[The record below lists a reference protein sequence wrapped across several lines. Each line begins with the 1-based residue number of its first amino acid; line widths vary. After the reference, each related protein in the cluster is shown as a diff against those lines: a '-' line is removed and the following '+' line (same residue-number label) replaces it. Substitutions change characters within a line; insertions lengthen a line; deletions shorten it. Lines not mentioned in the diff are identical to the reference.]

1 MADFFSTVVI
11 SPVEYAEIKA
21 VCLTK
26 VSAKPDAL
34 NVNDIVPQYTQENI
48 NAMRIVEL
56 PKLGG
61 PSAGT
66 MECEGHEIRYGI
78 TYVTDDDGNIL
89 KDEYGQQVVDED
101 LGLLYGINVGEKV
114 RNIDFNCI
122 VAYSIEKN
130 ANTGY
135 NNIALVS
142 MFNNS
147 LSFAKIL
154 NFFARYII
162 EVTKEIITLE
172 LDWVTVYREHE
183 TQTNN
188 SSFYM
193 NQAHPQLLN
202 RIVKSGQ
209 GDVTNDDLTKW
220 KKVYTQFI
228 RERDDY
234 MYIRPVDKFDNL
246 HTNAI
251 QTKKDSRL
259 FQYDDTSLRTQYL
272 YFYYNVRAMKQMMR
286 DGFVDEFDNT
296 EDLNE
301 VDKISYDTLRKHI
314 KLGFSETM
322 GPFLYSW
329 ASTPKFIYVCTFG
342 SNSNNNI
349 DMYRVRNRCDADM
362 NADNYNL
369 VVGRYLDRCYFT
381 VDGNLHVCVPQVG
394 DKTQVLEQ
402 ENVTFREN
410 ANKALVSHDFL
421 YVDFNTISEGDLAKH
436 FTTVWEEIRKTGTG
450 DLYLLTKE
458 QFRVFLLSKN
468 ENYKKFVTDGVF
480 KWPDDVTYT
489 PRPNA
494 SGDQLNKP
502 VNAVE
507 FFDWGYY
514 NTDANH
520 NSVILNSDHRNVY
533 QYIKRPCDAL
543 SKFKD
548 YFDKLTN
555 ECIKYKT
562 DFGQELRKTTYV
574 DQYCQ
579 VLINRLRPDFS
590 FAEKY
595 NINWWGA
602 NKDSGVK
609 FNVINFAMRNGNQA
623 TQNNTNKYEGYIEK
637 FFTETEQ
644 DNIVDIILNQQQRES
659 FDKSLPLNDATFGV
673 LCQGVTDRLALIDP
687 AYNPNT
693 PLESFQLYYL
703 KTGIF
708 AEKQILEAET
718 AIRRFYRY
726 SIYRALY
733 NSVVET
739 STGYQQYVLRQ
750 RLIAMEQAGDNN
762 ADTIDR
768 YNNMTIAE
776 VTNYYTDTVLK
787 PLTDTMNG
795 GSWWNVEIL
804 EKLEEEYKATFNT
817 VLYVIYQYGTTD
829 MCYYN
834 EEKKEGI
841 NLTQRTDPI
850 PFRYGFPLPTYIYDT
865 STSSKFI
872 IPEHEKETIAGV
884 YASYVAL
891 TEATMQVDRQE
902 VDTKATLESL
912 KTITSQMNANS
923 IEELKATTTP
933 IQVFNTEDE
942 LNNYLTAQYYA
953 ANTDILGGII
963 EIPEIDPDDPDAEL
977 PDVDP
982 DAPVD
987 GDMDDI
993 GIPYTTRQVL
1003 VQNKIYSGSKKGQ
1016 FMLDHELPANN
1027 YVFQIGQK
1035 TEEDEGNTDDGYV
1048 DGVPTT
1054 GDEGTQETKVK
1065 YVKIKDG
1072 NVQSPI
1078 FEIIN
1083 VTDDFKF
1090 TVATANTYTVEATVL
1105 MKIDEND
1112 PDKILTPKLTFTCG
1126 GQNTVEEIE
1135 FTDMY
1140 AQVNIEISKWNGEVT
1155 VTPTDVTIDSMWV
1168 AFATT
1173 FTPKAFDETELPEEN
1188 TVAKVGTDYYY
1199 FDGAE
1204 WQPYTLELHYQYLEQ
1219 QGLFYVQ
1226 KEDKYYRFEKNKFVE
1241 TQPQYNIIRGDIYKV
1256 TNVDETIEENQSSY
1270 LGGDFTPPRLNQKY
1284 QITFTGIKM
1293 IDDRT
1298 IVPLTCAKTSEDGA
1312 STYTATIDVAEAN
1325 KPVTINLTGL
1335 QWGDDRAAVGPD
1347 EELKDPNFTR
1357 TIKLKY
1363 AETQNQVEVAGNKF
1377 TPVAN
1382 QTYSGYF
1389 TIDTVT
1395 GNPAQVLLK
1404 QNGATIH
1411 TATVDQQDMGD
1422 GNMFYSCMV
1431 DSVQITNAAEVTI
1444 EYVNCTGSCDI
1455 FGYIVAGRDIK
1466 SETINFTPQ
1475 GNYDKEFP
1483 KTPTLEK
1490 VIEYTPT
1497 EQRQL
1502 TVEIADVFSK
1512 DTPTASYVQF
1522 AGSGTNRT
1530 ITISQNGRVLHT
1542 INCDFSQQD
1551 SYDWGAEQNITSNQ
1565 PITISNPANTT
1576 VDDISFSWSYVR
1588 KATDTGIKYYRWNG
1602 SAYVQYNNITIIPEQ
1617 RSTRWYF
1624 PDIKVYFNIY
1634 VEGDKMNVIR
1644 DLFKNKL
1651 GDTLKVT
1658 QFEFSDLGDIVL
1670 INNYNNQGQHCWG
1683 GVFSRHAIKTE
1694 VDGQKVFNYG
1704 AVMSED
1710 VGDCFNWD
1718 AYNYVQYKKN
1728 ADGEPV
1734 VSEDKIAA
1742 IAATYEVSRSHMEVL
1757 KDKFG
1762 NNIIYSNAL
1771 TVAWIKVDDEV
1782 NYNCRMFIYPKSSK
1796 SFPNMTTM
1804 PYNDLRIHVNNY
1816 FVIEADSWFDM
1827 TYNRYYKMNTG
1838 VNPTHYAARFL
1849 TAARSM
1855 VVVATGDHDDENATS
1870 GAVTYFRGYEWF
1882 DHALVGKY
1890 IEKVNIPRKDI

>member
-34 NVNDIVPQYTQENI
+34 NVNDIVPQYTQENL

-66 MECEGHEIRYGI
+66 LECEGHEIRYGI
-78 TYVTDDDGNIL
+78 TYVRDDDGNIL
-89 KDEYGQQVVDED
+89 KDEYGQEVVDTD

-202 RIVKSGQ
+202 RITKSGQ

-220 KKVYTQFI
+220 QKIYTQFV

-234 MYIRPVDKFDNL
+234 LYIRPVDKFDTI

-259 FQYDDTSLRTQYL
+259 FQYEDTSLRTQYL

-286 DGFVDEFDNT
+286 DGFVNEFDNT

-349 DMYRVRNRCDADM
+349 DMYRVRNRCDANM

-381 VDGNLHVCVPQVG
+381 VDGNLHVCIPQVG

-410 ANKALVSHDFL
+410 ANKSLESHEFL
-421 YVDFNTISEGDLAKH
+421 YVNFNSVSEGDLAKH
-436 FTTVWEEIRKTGTG
+436 YQTVWEEIRKTGTG
-450 DLYLLTKE
+450 EIYLLTKE
-458 QFRVFLLSKN
+458 QFRIFLLSKN
-468 ENYKKFVTDGVF
+468 DNYKKFVTDGVF
-480 KWPDDVTYT
+480 KWPDNLPYT
-489 PRPNA
+489 PRPGA
-494 SGDQLNKP
+494 SGDQLQKP

-514 NTDANH
+514 NTDNNH

-533 QYIKRPCDAL
+533 QYIKRPCDAI
-543 SKFKD
+543 KEFKSFMD
-548 YFDKLTN
+548 TMTN
-555 ECIKYKT
+555 DCITHKT
-562 DFGQELRKTTYV
+562 NFGQELNKTNYV

-579 VLINRLRPDFS
+579 ALINKLRPDFP

-609 FNVINFAMRNGNQA
+609 FQVIDFAMRNGNQA

-644 DNIVDIILNQQQRES
+644 DNIVDIILNQQQRQK
-659 FDKSLPLNDATFGV
+659 FVTALPLNDATFGV
-673 LCQGVTDRLALIDP
+673 LCQGVTDRVNLLDTT
-687 AYNPNT
+687 YNTNT
-693 PLESFQLYYL
+693 PLESFQKYYL
-703 KTGIF
+703 NTGIF
-708 AEKQILEAET
+708 LDKQIIESET
-718 AIRRFYRY
+718 AIRRYYRY
-726 SIYRALY
+726 ALYRALY

-750 RLIAMEQAGDNN
+750 RLIAMEEAGDNN

-776 VTNYYTDTVLK
+776 VTNYYTETVLK

-795 GSWWNVEIL
+795 ASWWNVEIL
-804 EKLEEEYKATFNT
+804 AKLEEEYKAVFNT

-829 MCYYN
+829 MCYFN

-841 NLTQRTDPI
+841 NLTKRTDPI

-865 STSSKFI
+865 ATSKKFI
-872 IPEHEKETIAGV
+872 IPEHEKEAIAGV
-884 YASYVAL
+884 YHSF
-891 TEATMQVDRQE
+891 
-902 VDTKATLESL
+902 ESL
-912 KTITSQMNANS
+912 KEKTMSIDKIDVTDKAQLESWKTITAQMTANS
-923 IEELKATTTP
+923 IEELNATTTP
-933 IQVFNTEDE
+933 IQVFTTAEE
-942 LNNYLTAQYYA
+942 LDNYLSAEYKA
-953 ANTDILGGII
+953 ANTDILGGIV
-963 EIPEIDPDDPDAEL
+963 EIPDVDPDNPDAEL
-977 PDVDP
+977 PEIPEVDP
-982 DAPVD
+982 DAPMD
-987 GDMDDI
+987 PADM
-993 GIPYTTRQVL
+993 IPYATRQVM
-1003 VQNKIYSGSKKGQ
+1003 VQDKIYIGSRKGE
-1016 FMLDHELPANN
+1016 FTLDHALPANN
-1027 YVFQIGQK
+1027 YVFQIGQN
-1035 TEEDEGNTDDGYV
+1035 TEDGTDGNPDGGIV
-1048 DGVPTT
+1048 NPDGSMGGGTT
-1054 GDEGTQETKVK
+1054 TNTVK

-1072 NVQSPI
+1072 NVQQPVM
-1078 FEIIN
+1078 EIIN

-1090 TVATANTYTVEATVL
+1090 TVAAGQQYMAEITVT

-1112 PDKILTPKLTFTCG
+1112 PDKVLAPKLTLTCG
-1126 GQNTVEEIE
+1126 GQTKEEEIE
-1135 FTDMY
+1135 FTDY
-1140 AQVNIEISKWNGEVT
+1140 YNQVFIDIENWAGEVTITPNDVNIEAV
-1155 VTPTDVTIDSMWV
+1155 WV
-1168 AFATT
+1168 AFAST
-1173 FTPKAFDETELPEEN
+1173 FTPKVYDETELPEQN
-1188 TVAKVGTDYYY
+1188 TVAKVGTDFYY
-1199 FDGAE
+1199 FDGAA

-1226 KEDKYYRFEKNKFVE
+1226 KEDKFYKFEKNQFVE
-1241 TQPQYNIIRGDIYKV
+1241 TQPKYNIIQGDIYKV
-1256 TNVDETIEENQSSY
+1256 LNTDETITEESYSGLGSS
-1270 LGGDFTPPRLNQKY
+1270 FTPPRLNQKY
-1284 QITFTGIKM
+1284 HISFSGITM
-1293 IDDRT
+1293 IDDRV
-1298 IVPLTCAKTSEDGA
+1298 IVPLNSNKTSQEGA
-1312 STYTATIDVAEAN
+1312 STYTASIDVVEAN
-1325 KPVTINLTGL
+1325 KPVTITLTGL
-1335 QWGDDRAAVGPD
+1335 QWGDERAAVG
-1347 EELKDPNFTR
+1347 EGEALKDPNFSR
-1357 TIKLKY
+1357 SIILKY
-1363 AETQNQVEVAGNKF
+1363 ADNRVLKTEPLDF
-1377 TPVAN
+1377 TPP
-1382 QTYSGYF
+1382 G
-1389 TIDTVT
+1389 
-1395 GNPAQVLLK
+1395 
-1404 QNGATIH
+1404 
-1411 TATVDQQDMGD
+1411 
-1422 GNMFYSCMV
+1422 
-1431 DSVQITNAAEVTI
+1431 E
-1444 EYVNCTGSCDI
+1444 
-1455 FGYIVAGRDIK
+1455 
-1466 SETINFTPQ
+1466 
-1475 GNYDKEFP
+1475 YDKEFP
-1483 KTPTLEK
+1483 ETPTLQK
-1490 VIEYTPT
+1490 TIEYTPT
-1497 EQRQL
+1497 EASQL
-1502 TVEIADVFSK
+1502 MIEIENVFSN
-1512 DTPTASYVQF
+1512 DTPNATYVQQ
-1522 AGSGTNRT
+1522 AGSGTTRT

-1542 INCDFSQQD
+1542 ITCDFTQQE
-1551 SYDWGAEQNITSNQ
+1551 SFDWEAEQNITSNAD
-1565 PITISNPANTT
+1565 ITISNPTGTSVNA
-1576 VDDISFSWSYVR
+1576 VVFSWSYVR

-1651 GDTLKVT
+1651 GETLKVT

-1683 GVFSRHAIKTE
+1683 GVFSRYSNRTE
-1694 VDGQKVFNYG
+1694 VDGQRVYNYG

-1762 NNIIYSNAL
+1762 NNIMYSNAL

-1782 NYNCRMFIYPKSSK
+1782 NYNCRMFIYPKSTK

-1838 VNPTHYAARFL
+1838 VSPTHYAARFL

-1882 DHALVGKY
+1882 DPALVGKY

>member
-34 NVNDIVPQYTQENI
+34 NVNDIVAQYTQENL
-48 NAMRIVEL
+48 NSMRIVEL

-66 MECEGHEIRYGI
+66 LECEGHEIRYGI
-78 TYVTDDDGNIL
+78 TYVRDDDGNIL
-89 KDEYGQQVVDED
+89 KDEYGQEVVDTD

-172 LDWVTVYREHE
+172 LDWVTVYKEHE

-220 KKVYTQFI
+220 KKVYTSFVK
-228 RERDDY
+228 ERDDY
-234 MYIRPVDKFDNL
+234 LYIRPVDKFDTI

-259 FQYDDTSLRTQYL
+259 FQYEDTSLRTQYL

-286 DGFVDEFDNT
+286 DGFANEFDNT

-301 VDKISYDTLRKHI
+301 IDKISYDTLRKHI

-349 DMYRVRNRCDADM
+349 DMYRVRNRCDANM

-410 ANKALVSHDFL
+410 ANKSLESHEFL
-421 YVDFNTISEGDLAKH
+421 YVNFNSISEGDLAKH
-436 FTTVWEEIRKTGTG
+436 YQTVWEEIRKTGTG
-450 DLYLLTKE
+450 EIYLLTKE

-468 ENYKKFVTDGVF
+468 AEYSKFVTDGVF

-494 SGDQLNKP
+494 TGDQLEKP

-514 NTDANH
+514 NTDNNH

-533 QYIKRPCDAL
+533 QYIKRPCDAIQQ
-543 SKFKD
+543 FKT
-548 YFDKLTN
+548 YMDKLTN

-562 DFGQELRKTTYV
+562 DYGQEFRKTTYV

-579 VLINRLRPDFS
+579 ALINKLRPDFP

-609 FNVINFAMRNGNQA
+609 FQVIDFAMRNGNQA
-623 TQNNTNKYEGYIEK
+623 TQNNVNKYDGYIER

-644 DNIVDIILNQQQRES
+644 DNIVDIILNQQQRE
-659 FDKSLPLNDATFGV
+659 KLEKALPLNDSTFSV
-673 LCQGVTDRLALIDP
+673 LCQGVTDRVNLLDTT
-687 AYNPNT
+687 YNVNT
-693 PLESFQLYYL
+693 PLESFQKYYIQ
-703 KTGIF
+703 TGIY
-708 AEKQILEAET
+708 AEKQIIEAET

-726 SIYRALY
+726 SLYRALY
-733 NSVVET
+733 NSVVEA

-750 RLIAMEQAGDNN
+750 RLIAMEEAGDNN

-776 VTNYYTDTVLK
+776 VTNYYTETVLQ
-787 PLTDTMNG
+787 PLMDTMNG
-795 GSWWNVEIL
+795 ASWWNVEIL
-804 EKLEEEYKATFNT
+804 VKLEEEYHAVFNT

-829 MCYYN
+829 MCYFN

-841 NLTQRTDPI
+841 DLTQRTDPI

-865 STSSKFI
+865 ATSKKFI
-872 IPEHEKETIAGV
+872 IPEHEKEPIAGV
-884 YASYVAL
+884 YASFEAL
-891 TEATMQVDRQE
+891 KEKTMSVDRIE
-902 VDTKATLESL
+902 AETKAQLEAW
-912 KTITSQMNANS
+912 KTITEQMTANS
-923 IEELKATTTP
+923 LEELKATTIP
-933 IQVFNTEDE
+933 IQVFDTEED
-942 LNNYLTAQYYA
+942 LDNYLTAEYYA
-953 ANTDILGGII
+953 ANTDILGGIL
-963 EIPEIDPDDPDAEL
+963 EIPDIDPDDPDAVL
-977 PDVDP
+977 PPDIDP
-982 DAPVD
+982 DAPQD
-987 GDMDDI
+987 PADM
-993 GIPYTTRQVL
+993 IPYEDKQVI
-1003 VQNKIYSGSKKGQ
+1003 VQNKIYIGSRKGE
-1016 FMLDHELPANN
+1016 FTLDHELPANN
-1027 YVFQIGQK
+1027 YVFQIGQN
-1035 TEEDEGNTDDGYV
+1035 TEEGNPDGTPDGIQDGMMDGTDG
-1048 DGVPTT
+1048 GAT
-1054 GDEGTQETKVK
+1054 VK

-1072 NVQSPI
+1072 NAQKPVL
-1078 FEIIN
+1078 EIID

-1090 TVATANTYTVEATVL
+1090 TVATDKQYIMQATVT

-1112 PDKILTPKLTFTCG
+1112 PDKVLTPKLTLTCG
-1126 GQNTVEEIE
+1126 GQSKVEEIE
-1135 FTDMY
+1135 FTDFY
-1140 AQVNIEISKWNGEVT
+1140 ADVQIGIENWAGEVT
-1155 VTPTDVTIDSMWV
+1155 VNPTDVNIEAVWV
-1168 AFATT
+1168 VFNSSI
-1173 FTPKAFDETELPEEN
+1173 TPKTYDETELPEEQ

-1199 FDGAE
+1199 FDGTE

-1226 KEDKYYRFEKNKFVE
+1226 KEDKYYKFEKDKFVE
-1241 TQPQYNIIRGDIYKV
+1241 TQPKYNIIQGDIYKV
-1256 TNVDETIEENQSSY
+1256 TNTDETITEEQYSS
-1270 LGGDFTPPRLNQKY
+1270 LGNSFTPPRLNQKY
-1284 QITFTGIKM
+1284 HIAFSGIKM
-1293 IDDRT
+1293 IDDRS
-1298 IVPLTCAKTSEDGA
+1298 IIPLTCSKTSAEGSSDY
-1312 STYTATIDVAEAN
+1312 SATIDVMEAN
-1325 KPVTINLTGL
+1325 KPVSIVLTGL
-1335 QWGDDRAAVGPD
+1335 KWSDDRGVAVDGAQ
-1347 EELKDPNFTR
+1347 LADPNFSR
-1357 TIKLKY
+1357 TITLKY
-1363 AETQNQVEVAGNKF
+1363 AETQHQIEVVGDKF

-1382 QTYSGYF
+1382 QNYSAYF
-1389 TIDTVT
+1389 AIENVT
-1395 GNPAQVLLK
+1395 AEPAQVLLK
-1404 QNGATIH
+1404 QDGATIH
-1411 TATVDQQDMGD
+1411 TATVQKDDMGD
-1422 GNMFYSCMV
+1422 GNFFYSCMIENL
-1431 DSVQITNAAEVTI
+1431 SITSAAEVTI
-1444 EYVNCTGSCDI
+1444 EYVDCVGSCDML
-1455 FGYIVAGRDIK
+1455 GYIVAGRDIK
-1466 SETINFTPQ
+1466 TEALDFTPM
-1475 GNYDKEFP
+1475 GEYDKEFP
-1483 KTPTLEK
+1483 ETPTLQK
-1490 VIEYTPT
+1490 TIEYTPT
-1497 EQRQL
+1497 ELRQL
-1502 TVEIADVFSK
+1502 TVEITNVFSN
-1512 DTPTASYVQF
+1512 DTPTASYVEQ
-1522 AGSGTNRT
+1522 AGSGTTRT
-1530 ITISQNGRVLHT
+1530 ITISQNNRVLHT
-1542 INCDFSQQD
+1542 ITCDFTQQE
-1551 SYDWGAEQNITSNQ
+1551 SFDWEAEQNITSNAD
-1565 PITISNPANTT
+1565 ITISQPNATT
-1576 VDDISFSWSYVR
+1576 VDAVVFSWSYVR

-1683 GVFSRHAIKTE
+1683 GVFSRYSNRTE
-1694 VDGQKVFNYG
+1694 VDGQRVYNYG

-1734 VSEDKIAA
+1734 VSEDKIAS

-1762 NNIIYSNAL
+1762 ENIMYSNAL

-1782 NYNCRMFIYPKSSK
+1782 NYNSRMFIYPKSTK

-1816 FVIEADSWFDM
+1816 FIIEADSWFDM

>member
-26 VSAKPDAL
+26 VSAKPDAT
-34 NVNDIVPQYTQENI
+34 NVNDIVAQYTQENL
-48 NAMRIVEL
+48 NSMRIVEL

-66 MECEGHEIRYGI
+66 LECEGHEIRYGI
-78 TYVTDDDGNIL
+78 TYVTDDDGNVL
-89 KDEYGQQVVDED
+89 KDEYGQMVVDTD
-101 LGLLYGINVGEKV
+101 LGLLYGINVGEKI

-162 EVTKEIITLE
+162 EVTKEVITLE
-172 LDWVTVYREHE
+172 LDWVTVYKEHE
-183 TQTNN
+183 NQTNN

-193 NQAHPQLLN
+193 NQAHPQLLQ
-202 RIVKSGQ
+202 RITKSGQ
-209 GDVTNDDLTKW
+209 GDVNNDDLTQW
-220 KKVYTQFI
+220 KKSYATFI
-228 RERDDY
+228 KERDDY

-251 QTKKDSRL
+251 QTRKDSRL
-259 FQYDDTSLRTQYL
+259 FQYEDTSLRTQYL
-272 YFYYNVRAMKQMMR
+272 YFYYNVRAMKQMMK
-286 DGFVDEFDNT
+286 DGFVNEFDNT
-296 EDLNE
+296 EDTNE
-301 VDKISYDTLRKHI
+301 IDKISVDTLRKHI

-349 DMYRVRNRCDADM
+349 DMYRCRNRCNAEM

-394 DKTQVLEQ
+394 DKTQQLEQ

-410 ANKALVSHDFL
+410 ANASLVSHDFL
-421 YVDFNTISEGDLAKH
+421 YVDFNSISEGDLAKAY
-436 FTTVWEEIRKTGTG
+436 TDVWEEIRRTGTG
-450 DLYLLTKE
+450 EVYLLTKE

-468 ENYKKFVTDGVF
+468 DSYKKFVTDGVF
-480 KWPDDVTYT
+480 KWPDDVPYT

-520 NSVILNSDHRNVY
+520 NSVILNIDQRNVY
-533 QYIKRPCDAL
+533 QYIKRPCDAIAQFK
-543 SKFKD
+543 KF
-548 YFDKLTN
+548 FDDLTN
-555 ECIKYKT
+555 ECIKWKT
-562 DFGQELRKTTYV
+562 DYGQELNKTTYI

-579 VLINRLRPDFS
+579 ALINKLRSDFP

-595 NINWWGA
+595 NINWWGM

-609 FNVINFAMRNGNQA
+609 YSVIDFAMRNGNQA

-644 DNIVDIILNQQQRES
+644 DNIVDIMLNVQQRIKLE
-659 FDKSLPLNDATFGV
+659 KALPLNDSTFNV
-673 LCQGVTDRLALIDP
+673 LCQGVTDRLAVLDSI
-687 AYNPNT
+687 YNPNT
-693 PLESFQLYYL
+693 PLESFQKFYL
-703 KTGIF
+703 KTGIY
-708 AEKQILEAET
+708 ADKQIIESET

-726 SIYRALY
+726 SLYRALY
-733 NSVVET
+733 NSVVEA
-739 STGYQQYVLRQ
+739 SAQYQQYVLRQ
-750 RLIAMEQAGDNN
+750 RLIEMEQQGDNN
-762 ADTIDR
+762 ADIIDK

-776 VTNYYTDTVLK
+776 ITNYYTDTILK

-795 GSWWNVEIL
+795 TTWWNVEIL

-817 VLYVIYQYGTTD
+817 KLYIIYQYGSTD
-829 MCYYN
+829 QCYYN

-841 NLTQRTDPI
+841 DLTQRIDPI

-865 STSSKFI
+865 ATSAKFI
-872 IPEHEKETIAGV
+872 IPEHEKEHISGT
-884 YASYVAL
+884 YHSFEAL
-891 TEATMQVDRQE
+891 KEATMSVERIE
-902 VDTKATLESL
+902 VDNNAILQQWKNIQSTMT
-912 KTITSQMNANS
+912 ANS
-923 IEELKATTTP
+923 LDELKNITVP
-933 IQVFNTEDE
+933 IQVFTTEEE
-942 LNNYLTAQYYA
+942 LTNYLKATYMAD
-953 ANTDILGGII
+953 NTDIIGLA
-963 EIPEIDPDDPDAEL
+963 PEPPEVDPDNPDVDQPDVDDPD
-977 PDVDP
+977 VDQDP
-982 DAPVD
+982 A
-987 GDMDDI
+987 DM
-993 GIPYTTRQVL
+993 IPYDYKQVL
-1003 VQNKIYSGSKKGQ
+1003 VNNKIYSGTSKGS
-1016 FMLDHELPANN
+1016 FVLDHDIPANN
-1027 YVFQIGQK
+1027 YVFQIGQ
-1035 TEEDEGNTDDGYV
+1035 TPAEGEEGNV
-1048 DGVPTT
+1048 
-1054 GDEGTQETKVK
+1054 Q

-1072 NVQSPI
+1072 TQQEPI
-1078 FEIIN
+1078 FQIVA
-1083 VTDDFKF
+1083 VTDDYKF
-1090 TVATANTYTVEATVL
+1090 QAVADQTYMVQAIVSI
-1105 MKIDEND
+1105 KIDETN
-1112 PDKILTPKLTFTCG
+1112 PDAVLTPKLKLTCG
-1126 GQNTVEEIE
+1126 IVEKEETID
-1135 FTDMY
+1135 FDNMY
-1140 AQVNIEISKWNGEVT
+1140 QVVQMELSGAAGECV
-1155 VTPTDVTIDSMWV
+1155 VTPTDVNIHDLWV
-1168 AFATT
+1168 AHANT
-1173 FTPKAFDETELPEEN
+1173 FTPKSWTETELPDKE
-1188 TVAKVGTDYYY
+1188 TVCKIGNEYYT
-1199 FDGAE
+1199 FDGTE
-1204 WQPYTLELHYQYLEQ
+1204 WILYTQEMHYEYLEQ
-1219 QGLFYVQ
+1219 QGLFYV
-1226 KEDKYYRFEKNKFVE
+1226 KNEDKYYKFERNQFVQ
-1241 TQPQYNIIRGDIYKV
+1241 TQPAYKIERGAIYKV
-1256 TNVDETIEENQSSY
+1256 TNTDETINKEEAVWF
-1270 LGGDFTPPRLNQKY
+1270 GGTFTPPRLNQKY
-1284 QITFTGIKM
+1284 TFAFTGVKM
-1293 IDDRT
+1293 VDDRV
-1298 IVPLTCAKTSEDGA
+1298 IVPLQCNKTSPEGSSD
-1312 STYTATIDVAEAN
+1312 YTATIEVVEAN
-1325 KPVTINLTGL
+1325 KPVTINLSGL
-1335 QWGDDRAAVGPD
+1335 QWNDDRGAVVEGQD
-1347 EELKDPNFTR
+1347 QKDPNFIR
-1357 TIKLKY
+1357 VVKLKY
-1363 AETQNQVEVAGNKF
+1363 DIGQVEIQAQGNTF

-1382 QTYSGYF
+1382 QTYGVIF
-1389 TIDTVT
+1389 MIDTVT
-1395 GNPAQVLLK
+1395 ADPAQVVLK

-1411 TATVDQQDMGD
+1411 TADVETLED
-1422 GNMFYSCMV
+1422 GTYACYADGIN
-1431 DSVQITNAAEVTI
+1431 ITSADAVTAEF
-1444 EYVNCTGSCDI
+1444 VNCTGSI
-1455 FGYIVAGRDIK
+1455 MQVGYMVAGRDLK
-1466 SETINFTPQ
+1466 EQSINFTPQ

-1483 KTPTLEK
+1483 ETPILENT
-1490 VIEYTPT
+1490 IEFTPT
-1497 EQRQL
+1497 EVRTL
-1502 TVEIADVFSK
+1502 TVEIKDVYSN
-1512 DTPTASYVQF
+1512 DTPTASYVQ
-1522 AGSGTNRT
+1522 ANGSGTTRTVSIMQNNRA
-1530 ITISQNGRVLHT
+1530 LHT
-1542 INCDFSQQD
+1542 NTFDFAAQE
-1551 SYDWGAEQNITSNQ
+1551 SYDWAPESNITSNQ
-1565 PITISNPANTT
+1565 PISITEPPATT
-1576 VDDISFSWSYVR
+1576 VDSISIHWSYVR

-1602 SAYVQYNNITIIPEQ
+1602 TAYVQYNNITIIPEQ

-1683 GVFSRHAIKTE
+1683 GVFSRHSTKTE
-1694 VDGQKVFNYG
+1694 VDGQKVYNYG
-1704 AVMSED
+1704 TVMSED

-1718 AYNYVQYKKN
+1718 AYNYVQFKKN
-1728 ADGEPV
+1728 ADGEAV

-1762 NNIIYSNAL
+1762 DNIIYSNAL

-1782 NYNCRMFIYPKSSK
+1782 NYNSRMFIYPKSTK

-1804 PYNDLRIHVNNY
+1804 PYNDLKINVNNY
-1816 FVIEADSWFDM
+1816 FVIEADCWFDM

-1838 VNPTHYAARFL
+1838 VNPTHYSKRFL
-1849 TAARSM
+1849 AAARSM
-1855 VVVATGDHDDENATS
+1855 VVCATGDHDDENATS

-1882 DHALVGKY
+1882 DPALVSKY